1 MKKIISDPSIDD
13 EIRENESSHDDLFE
27 NNTRERQSLRN
38 CTPDESSPSLQ
49 ESVEKSGENKEE
61 VAEKVG
67 EVTNPVTNIES
78 PNSMLVLEKT
88 SNPQTLIRDLETRY
102 IRSNKKRFSKRQLTI
117 LELAASIHIWEK
129 RGITVNDLEKVGY
142 LTDNAE
148 KIIQDAKRAGLF
160 IPLEKRIGKHKQYA
174 LSNYKFVLDKKGS
187 KEREKDLA
195 FNDAIL
201 ILLRLLLD
209 KRYKY
214 HDFVIETRLNY
225 PTEDYNDIVGEV
237 LSEKNK
243 QKTGII
249 PLSTTRSCSYT
260 VSPNGTVML
269 SIECTLEPFDLHSYS
284 GVVDFFVTCGQIYS
298 FFQTETRRRAKVIP
312 NVNEWYLK
320 EFEYNKDL
328 VIEELDQNCPM
339 VRWTATGLIKL
350 EYLGHLFQIYQKP
363 MPDMGNCL
371 RVEGRHWEKA
381 DKNLVQEIEKI
392 PIQEN
397 SLFVTA
403 EEMLENRLK
412 KLQN

>member
-1 MKKIISDPSIDD
+1 MTENQS
-13 EIRENESSHDDLFE
+13 RENSNYEDSAADEAYKRKLIGKSNENIQSTPNENSIERELGYDSSHAS
-27 NNTRERQSLRN
+27 QS
-38 CTPDESSPSLQ
+38 EIQ
-49 ESVEKSGENKEE
+49 K

-67 EVTNPVTNIES
+67 EVPTAVTSIV
-78 PNSMLVLEKT
+78 PLNSMLVLENTKI
-88 SNPQTLIRDLETRY
+88 PHTLVRDLETRF
-102 IRSNKKRFSKRQLTI
+102 IRRYKKRFSKRQLKI

-129 RGITVNDLEKVGY
+129 RGITVDDLERVGY
-142 LTDNAE
+142 QKDNAE
-148 KIIQDAKRAGLF
+148 KIIHDAKRAGLF
-160 IPLEKRIGKHKQYA
+160 IPLQKRIGKHKQYS

-187 KEREKDLA
+187 QEKEKELS

-201 ILLRLLLD
+201 ILLKLLLD

-214 HDFVIETRLNY
+214 HDFVIETSLNY
-225 PTEDYNDIVGEV
+225 PTEDYNHIVGEV

-269 SIECTLEPFDLHSYS
+269 FIECTLEPFDLHSYR

-298 FFQTETRRRAKVIP
+298 FFQTETKRRANVIP
-312 NVNEWYLK
+312 NVDEWYLK

-328 VIEELDQNCPM
+328 VIEELEQNCPM

-363 MPDMGNCL
+363 MPDIGNCL
-371 RVEGRHWEKA
+371 RVEGRQSEKA
-381 DKNLVQEIEKI
+381 DKNLVDQMEKI
-392 PIQEN
+392 PIQKN

-403 EEMLENRLK
+403 EEMLKNHLK
-412 KLQN
+412 E